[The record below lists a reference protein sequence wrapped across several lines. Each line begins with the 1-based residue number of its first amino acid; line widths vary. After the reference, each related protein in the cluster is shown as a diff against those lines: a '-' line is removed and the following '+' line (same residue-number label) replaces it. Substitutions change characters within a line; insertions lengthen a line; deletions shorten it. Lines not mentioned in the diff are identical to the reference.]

1 MEHNRELA
9 KRFIDVI
16 SNNSWVANNSFK
28 NQLTDLPLEVVLFKY
43 PSLHSIATL
52 AQHVHY
58 YIAGILNV
66 LNGGNLEIKD
76 AFSFDFNPINTEEDW
91 QNILSV
97 FWADAEEFALKVA
110 ALPEEKLSDIFV
122 KEEYGTYHFNINTL
136 IEHSY
141 YHLGQI
147 VLLKKL
153 ISQPS

>member
-76 AFSFDFNPINTEEDW
+76 AFSFDFNPINTVEDW
-91 QNILSV
+91 QNVLAV

>member
-1 MEHNRELA
+1 MENKDVLA
-9 KRFIDVI
+9 KRFQDVI
-16 SNNSWVANNSFK
+16 LNNSWVANNSFK
-28 NQLTDLPLEVVLFKY
+28 NQLSDLPLETALY
-43 PSLHSIATL
+43 TLGTLYTIASLT
-52 AQHVHY
+52 QHIHY

-91 QNILSV
+91 QNVLAV

>member
-1 MEHNRELA
+1 MENKDVLA
-9 KRFIDVI
+9 KRFQDVI
-16 SNNSWVANNSFK
+16 LNNSWVANNSFK
-28 NQLTDLPLEVVLFKY
+28 NQLSDLPLEKALYKLGT
-43 PSLHSIATL
+43 LHTIASL

-91 QNILSV
+91 QNVLAV

>member
-153 ISQPS
+153 ISQPF

>member
-1 MEHNRELA
+1 MENKDVLA
-9 KRFIDVI
+9 KRFQDVI
-16 SNNSWVANNSFK
+16 LNNSWVANNSFK
-28 NQLTDLPLEVVLFKY
+28 NQLSDLPLETALY
-43 PSLHSIATL
+43 TLGTLHSIASLT
-52 AQHVHY
+52 QHIHY

-91 QNILSV
+91 QNVLAV

>member
-1 MEHNRELA
+1 MENKDVLA
-9 KRFIDVI
+9 KRFQDVI
-16 SNNSWVANNSFK
+16 LNNSWVANNSFK
-28 NQLTDLPLEVVLFKY
+28 NQLSDLPLEVVSLKY
-43 PSLHSIATL
+43 QSLHSIAAL

-91 QNILSV
+91 QNVLSV
-97 FWADAEEFALKVA
+97 FWSDAEEFALKVA

-122 KEEYGTYHFNINTL
+122 KEEYGTYYFNINTL

>member
-1 MEHNRELA
+1 MENNRELA
-9 KRFIDVI
+9 KRFSDVI
-16 SNNSWVANNSFK
+16 LNNSWVANNSYK

-43 PSLHSIATL
+43 QSLHNIAAL

-66 LNGGNLEIKD
+66 FNGENLDIKD
-76 AFSFDFNPINTEEDW
+76 IYSFDFPPINTIEQWHTFLAIFWTDAASFTQKLEEMDE
-91 QNILSV
+91 NTLNS
-97 FWADAEEFALKVA
+97 
-110 ALPEEKLSDIFV
+110 IFV
-122 KEEYGTYHFNINTL
+122 KKEYGTYHFNINTL

-153 ISQPS
+153 IS

>member
-1 MEHNRELA
+1 MENKDVLA
-9 KRFIDVI
+9 KRFQDVI
-16 SNNSWVANNSFK
+16 LNNSWVANNSFK
-28 NQLTDLPLEVVLFKY
+28 NQLSDLPLEKALYKLGKLHTIA
-43 PSLHSIATL
+43 SLT
-52 AQHVHY
+52 QHIHY

-76 AFSFDFNPINTEEDW
+76 AFSFDFKPINTEEDW
-91 QNILSV
+91 QNVLSV

-122 KEEYGTYHFNINTL
+122 KEEYGTYQFNINTL

-147 VLLKKL
+147 VLIKKL

>member
-1 MEHNRELA
+1 MENKDVLA
-9 KRFIDVI
+9 KRFQDVI
-16 SNNSWVANNSFK
+16 LNNSWVANNSFK
-28 NQLTDLPLEVVLFKY
+28 NQLSDLPLETALYKLGT
-43 PSLHSIATL
+43 LHSIASLT
-52 AQHVHY
+52 QHIHY
-58 YIAGILNV
+58 YIAGTLNV

-76 AFSFDFNPINTEEDW
+76 AYSFDFNPINTEEDW
-91 QNILSV
+91 QNVLAV

>member
-76 AFSFDFNPINTEEDW
+76 AFSFDFNPINTVEDW
-91 QNILSV
+91 QNVLAV

-110 ALPEEKLSDIFV
+110 VLPEEKLSDIFV

-153 ISQPS
+153 ISQPF